1 MQKLTLLLVED
12 NTTIARQLCEFFEG
26 IGWEVDHTTNGDHG
40 VSLALEFEYDVV
52 ILDLTLPDRDG
63 LEVCREIKRRAL
75 VNLPILMLTARDAYE
90 DKAQGFGEGADDY
103 VTKPFEFRELALR
116 CSALARRNHLHQE
129 KTIIVGDLVVNRT
142 QRIAMREGKPLK
154 LTKIGY
160 EILVALAEAYPQA
173 VTRTSLIHKVWAN
186 DPPDTDA
193 LRAHIY
199 SLRKVLDTPFNT
211 SMLTTL
217 INVGYKLELTDEV

>member
-1 MQKLTLLLVED
+1 MRKLTLLLVED
-12 NTTIARQLCEFFEG
+12 NATIARQLCEFFED
-26 IGWEVDHTTNGDHG
+26 IGWEVDHTMRGDHG
-40 VSLALEFEYDVV
+40 VGLALESVYDVV

-63 LEVCREIKRRAL
+63 LEVCREVKRRAL

-129 KTIIVGDLVVNRT
+129 KTITVGGLVVDRS
-142 QRIAMREGKPLK
+142 QRIAAREGQPLK

-160 EILVALAEAYPQA
+160 DILVALAEAYPRA
-173 VTRTSLIHKVWAN
+173 VTRTSLIHKVWAD

-199 SLRKVLDTPFNT
+199 SLRKALDTPFST
-211 SMLTTL
+211 PMLTTL